1 MQSGFGFWCEVLM
14 HHLTHRKFIQS
25 LSRRCSPACHYS
37 RKHLPGNANTLDNCY
52 GLFGDGRIAW
62 ANILLNLGDTLERAG
77 EFAKNENRWCI
88 LSKCLLYTN
97 RETSGHEQQ
106 PGTTAKVMDIG
117 KPFLGV
123 RGEFHLAQFCG
134 SFMCM
139 SFRTVSLGHLF
150 QFCLGVC
157 SLGWSCRASY

>member
-1 MQSGFGFWCEVLM
+1 MQ
-14 HHLTHRKFIQS
+14 HLTHRKFVQS
-25 LSRRCSPACHYS
+25 LARRCSPACHYS

-52 GLFGDGRIAW
+52 GLFGDGRIAS
-62 ANILLNLGDTLERAG
+62 ANILLNLGDTLKRAG
-77 EFAKNENRWCI
+77 AFANNENRRCI

-97 RETSGHEQQ
+97 RRTIGHEQHA
-106 PGTTAKVMDIG
+106 GTTAKVMDIG
-117 KPFLGV
+117 ELLLGV
-123 RGEFHLAQFCG
+123 HGDLHSAKFCG

-157 SLGWSCRASY
+157 SLVCSRY